1 MESKHVRDNGPWYK
15 QRWPWLLMIGPAW
28 VVVGAVIMITLAN
41 RTPDALVVDDY
52 YKKGKAIN
60 QDLRRDRV
68 AAELGMWMELRYSP
82 ASGTLSGTVRSNGQ
96 PVAVPLH
103 VRLVHSTQPAKD
115 QLLLVTSGSDG
126 KFFVPLA
133 MLERARWQ
141 VVVEGPGTVSAGQ
154 VPAFSDVQRK
164 AGDSPVGTV
173 PSGWRLTG
181 EWKWPDAQSVTLKA
195 DALLY

>member
-1 MESKHVRDNGPWYK
+1 METNQERDNCPWYK

-68 AAELGMWMELRYSP
+68 AADLGMQMEVRYSP
-82 ASGTLSGTVRSNGQ
+82 ASGYLSGTLHANGK
-96 PVAVPLH
+96 PVAAPLQ

-115 QLLLVTSGSDG
+115 QLLFVTSGSDG
-126 KFFVPLA
+126 KFFAPLA

-141 VVVEGPGTVSAGQ
+141 VVVEGPG
-154 VPAFSDVQRK
+154 
-164 AGDSPVGTV
+164 

-181 EWKWPDAQSVTLKA
+181 QWKWPDAQSVTLKA

>member
-1 MESKHVRDNGPWYK
+1 MEAKQVKDNGPWYK

-28 VVVGAVIMITLAN
+28 VVVGAVIMIVLAN

-68 AAELGMWMELRYSP
+68 AADLGMQMELRYSP
-82 ASGTLSGTVRSNGQ
+82 ASGYLSGTVRSNGE
-96 PVAVPLH
+96 PVAAPLQ

-115 QLLLVTSGSDG
+115 QLLSVTSGSDG
-126 KFFVPLA
+126 SFYVPLP

-141 VVVEGPGTVSAGQ
+141 VVVEGEQQA
-154 VPAFSDVQRK
+154 
-164 AGDSPVGTV
+164 
-173 PSGWRLTG
+173 GWRLTG
-181 EWKWPDAQSVTLKA
+181 EWKWPEAQSVTLKA
-195 DALLY
+195 DALRSPLVQQ